1 MPCDSGPAPSDWD
14 RMHQRLD
21 DATRVACELSKFLT
35 PEQILSLSSGTVYWL
50 DEHNRLDREK
60 EVLEEKRRER
70 VALAAKAK
78 DKLTPAEREALG
90 LR

>member
-1 MPCDSGPAPSDWD
+1 MPCDSGPSSSQWD
-14 RMHQRLD
+14 VMHQKLD
-21 DATRVACELSKFLT
+21 DATRTACELSKFLT
-35 PEQILSLSSGTVYWL
+35 AEQIMQLSNGTVVWL

-60 EVLEEKRRER
+60 AEMEKKQAAK
-70 VALAAKAK
+70 VALAAQAK